1 MSSTITGSVTLQYA
15 PKQLQ
20 YAIKSLHKMMTLS
33 ETTENVSNKNSITF
47 CMVKGNKYSRLVIGG
62 SISHG
67 YI

>member
-1 MSSTITGSVTLQYA
+1 MSSTIAGSVTLQYA

-20 YAIKSLHKMMTLS
+20 YAIKSLHKMMLS

-47 CMVKGNKYSRLVIGG
+47 CMVRGNKYSRLVIGG